1 VSGAPEVPGG
11 VMSLRSPDL
20 EPGALPGAPCIEGD
34 QTNVIQL
41 DPAETGFA
49 SREILY
55 RDLLNALPAAIYT
68 TDGDGRITFYNEAAV
83 AFSGRRPTIG
93 SDFWCVTWRLFWP
106 DGTPLPHDQCPMAVA
121 LKEGRAV
128 RGLEAV
134 AERPDGS
141 RVNFIPYPTVF
152 KDETGKV
159 VGAVNMLVDITE
171 RKTANEHQRLLS
183 NEVDHRAN
191 NLLAVVQALVRMAD
205 APTVPELKR
214 SLEGRIK
221 ALAHAHVLLAQSRWT
236 GVDLQHLVSEEIA
249 PYMGGAAPRVWQS
262 GPVLTLEPAVAQS
275 MALIVHELATNAA
288 KYGALSGDGRV
299 MVDWQQNSATRLVFR
314 WTEIG
319 GPGVGER
326 GTMGQGCRMIE
337 KAARGLQGSAC
348 FDWRPEGLVFEL
360 SAPVALLVARPEH
373 ATLD

>member
-93 SDFWCVTWRLFWP
+93 TDFWCVTWRLFWP

-326 GTMGQGCRMIE
+326 RTMGQGCRMIE

-373 ATLD
+373 ATLN

>member
-134 AERPDGS
+134 AERPD
-141 RVNFIPYPTVF
+141 
-152 KDETGKV
+152 E
-159 VGAVNMLVDITE
+159 
-171 RKTANEHQRLLS
+171 
-183 NEVDHRAN
+183 
-191 NLLAVVQALVRMAD
+191 LVRDRLFLEGMIGHHFGAIQMVDQLLGSKNAAQDDLVYKMASD
-205 APTVPELKR
+205 IYADQTTEIRRMEQMLSTVPAAT
-214 SLEGRIK
+214 SGR
-221 ALAHAHVLLAQSRWT
+221 
-236 GVDLQHLVSEEIA
+236 A
-249 PYMGGAAPRVWQS
+249 P
-262 GPVLTLEPAVAQS
+262 
-275 MALIVHELATNAA
+275 
-288 KYGALSGDGRV
+288 
-299 MVDWQQNSATRLVFR
+299 
-314 WTEIG
+314 
-319 GPGVGER
+319 
-326 GTMGQGCRMIE
+326 
-337 KAARGLQGSAC
+337 
-348 FDWRPEGLVFEL
+348 
-360 SAPVALLVARPEH
+360 
-373 ATLD
+373 